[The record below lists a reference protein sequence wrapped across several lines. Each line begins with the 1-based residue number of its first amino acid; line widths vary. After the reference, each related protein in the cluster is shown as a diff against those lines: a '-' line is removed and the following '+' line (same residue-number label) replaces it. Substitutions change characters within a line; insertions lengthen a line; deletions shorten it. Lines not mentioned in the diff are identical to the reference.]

1 MKSSSFWDDLMIILF
16 CFNALK
22 QNKIIIK
29 SSQKELDFIY
39 IDDIIN
45 AYEKALIKINRFKK
59 YESFN
64 IGTGT
69 PHSIP
74 DVLNYIEKILNIE
87 TEKELFE
94 LENDKVWCSN
104 YKAFKYLNWKPTTN
118 LKQGL
123 QLTID
128 YYKNK
133 YKINTNNLGNKYD

>member
-1 MKSSSFWDDLMIILF
+1 M
-16 CFNALK
+16 
-22 QNKIIIK
+22 
-29 SSQKELDFIY
+29 
-39 IDDIIN
+39 
-45 AYEKALIKINRFKK
+45 IKINRFKK